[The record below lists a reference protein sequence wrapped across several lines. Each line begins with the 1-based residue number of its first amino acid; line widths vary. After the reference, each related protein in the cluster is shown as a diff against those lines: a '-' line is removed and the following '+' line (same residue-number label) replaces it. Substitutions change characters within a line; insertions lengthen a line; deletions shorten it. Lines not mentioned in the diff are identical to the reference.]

1 MAEKS
6 TYTVEFTPKNPMPQ
20 TGSIALTWPKQVGL
34 VEGEFTCKVRTN
46 RLFVMN
52 KTNCVVDKTSRLII
66 ITGVFVEILNGWANQ
81 ISVEMGGMRNPV
93 NNKEGTGF
101 VIRTYEDAKQIYNM
115 DKLDALKMKPILEC
129 PNPFIR
135 LKNRI
140 KDKEYT

>member
-1 MAEKS
+1 
-6 TYTVEFTPKNPMPQ
+6 
-20 TGSIALTWPKQVGL
+20 
-34 VEGEFTCKVRTN
+34 
-46 RLFVMN
+46 
-52 KTNCVVDKTSRLII
+52 
-66 ITGVFVEILNGWANQ
+66 
-81 ISVEMGGMRNPV
+81 MGGMRNPV

-140 KDKEYT
+140 KDKEYTQLCHVVLELETYMLNARNLPTDFGQVIQRSF

>member
-1 MAEKS
+1 
-6 TYTVEFTPKNPMPQ
+6 
-20 TGSIALTWPKQVGL
+20 
-34 VEGEFTCKVRTN
+34 
-46 RLFVMN
+46 
-52 KTNCVVDKTSRLII
+52 
-66 ITGVFVEILNGWANQ
+66 
-81 ISVEMGGMRNPV
+81 MRNPV

-140 KDKEYT
+140 KDKEYTQLCHVVLELETYMLNARNLPTDFGQVIQRSF

>member
-1 MAEKS
+1 M
-6 TYTVEFTPKNPMPQ
+6 
-20 TGSIALTWPKQVGL
+20 
-34 VEGEFTCKVRTN
+34 RTN
-46 RLFVMN
+46 RLFTMD
-52 KTNCVVDKTSRLII
+52 KTNCVVDKTSRLIV
-66 ITGVFVEILNGWANQ
+66 ITGVFVEIQNGWANQ
-81 ISVEMGGMRNPV
+81 ISIEMGGMRNPV

-115 DKLDALKMKPILEC
+115 DELSALNMKPILEC